1 MEPIKIEKAPEE
13 QEARFSLWRITAR
26 YYIQSVYPDLDA
38 SVETVPCVFHVV
50 ALTSE
55 RAISAYYYDL
65 SKNSPMSKV
74 PIRVEVESVVWC
86 SEVNSSEKVGP
97 FDR

>member
-1 MEPIKIEKAPEE
+1 MEPIKIEKAPED
-13 QEARFSLWRITAR
+13 QDARFSLWRITAR

-50 ALTSE
+50 ATSPE

-65 SKNSPMSKV
+65 SQHSPLSKV
-74 PIRVEVESVVWC
+74 PIRVEIESVAWC
-86 SEVNSSEKVGP
+86 SEVNSSEKVDGP
-97 FDR
+97 